1 VHRLRAA
8 FAWGGALLNAGV
20 LVATIGVA
28 ATLEADVA
36 TFSERTLPPALA
48 LALAGVAALVP
59 AGVLARSHEVL
70 ASAGLALAGTAVLL
84 PLWAAW
90 PYLDVRW
97 RTLLLAAGPL
107 AVAGLAL
114 MVRSWA
120 GTILGLAA
128 VLLHALT
135 YDGFRDLG
143 CARVCLEAP
152 ALLDLPTQGSALV
165 VACILI
171 AAAGLVLLRARQLS
185 GEAFV
190 VATGA
195 VCLAATALVRWATV
209 SDGDVYGALL
219 LVNVLIPGLVALP
232 AVIKWAD
239 LWRRR
244 SAARHL
250 AGNLAENPEAL
261 IALADRVDVSLLT
274 PGQQLALRNAQLA
287 EEASAR
293 LAEVRAS
300 QRRIVAASD
309 AERRRIE
316 RDLHDGVQQRLVGV
330 LMHVSGRGMDEVEE
344 QVRTVLADLRAFSRG
359 VFPPVLEE
367 EGLAVALEELA
378 ATADAL
384 LELDVRLDRP
394 VPPEHA
400 RALYSLAALADHGR
414 STLSL
419 HEAGRDIAVVISGSA
434 ARHAPDLTQV
444 EDRFGALGGT
454 LTLTDRGIEGR
465 LLCVW

>member
-1 VHRLRAA
+1 MHGLRAA
-8 FAWGGALLNAGV
+8 FTWGGALINAGV
-20 LVATIGVA
+20 LVATIWVT
-28 ATLEADVA
+28 ATVDADVA
-36 TFSERTLPPALA
+36 SFSERGLPPALPV
-48 LALAGVAALVP
+48 ALAGVAALVP
-59 AGVLARSHEVL
+59 AGALARSHEVL

-107 AVAGLAL
+107 ALAGLAL

-120 GTILGLAA
+120 GALFALAA
-128 VLLHALT
+128 GLVHAAT
-135 YDGFRDLG
+135 YDGFRDVG

-152 ALLDLPTQGSALV
+152 ALLDLSTHGSALL
-165 VACILI
+165 VACMLV
-171 AAAGLVLLRARQLS
+171 AAAGLVLLRAWQRR
-185 GEAFV
+185 GDAFF
-190 VATGA
+190 VAAGA
-195 VCLAATALVRWATV
+195 VCLAATALVRWATAG
-209 SDGDVYGALL
+209 DGDAYGALL
-219 LVNVLIPGLVALP
+219 LVNVLVPGLVALP

-239 LWRRR
+239 LVRRR
-244 SAARHL
+244 SAARRL
-250 AGNLAENPEAL
+250 AANLAENPETLLAL
-261 IALADRVDVSLLT
+261 PDQVDVSLLT

-293 LAEVRAS
+293 LAEARAS

-316 RDLHDGVQQRLVGV
+316 RDLHDAVQQRLVGV
-330 LMHVSGRGMDEVEE
+330 LMHMSGLGMDEIEE
-344 QVRTVLADLRAFSRG
+344 QVRNVLTDLRAFSRG
-359 VFPPVLEE
+359 VFPRVLEE

-378 ATADAL
+378 ATADAQ

-419 HEAGRDIAVVISGSA
+419 HEAGRDINVVVSGSA

-454 LTLTDRGIEGR
+454 LTVTDRGIEGH
-465 LLCVW
+465 LPCVW